1 MQRANSLGKT
11 LMLGRTKGKR
21 RRGWQRMR
29 WLDDIADPVDMSL
42 SRLRERV
49 EDKEA
54 WCAAVHRV
62 KELDVTQWRNN
73 NIDIKP
79 SASAMLSS
87 ELLEAL
93 LIENR
98 RKTKML
104 VIPATVTCV
113 LEGPAIGRDDSQ
125 WGVIISKKMIKY
137 HYMQMIVVSPSKTKG
152 VKWKNSKRILQ
163 GSWIQNWQKQ

>member
-1 MQRANSLGKT
+1 
-11 LMLGRTKGKR
+11 
-21 RRGWQRMR
+21 
-29 WLDDIADPVDMSL
+29 
-42 SRLRERV
+42 
-49 EDKEA
+49 
-54 WCAAVHRV
+54 
-62 KELDVTQWRNN
+62 
-73 NIDIKP
+73 
-79 SASAMLSS
+79 MLSS

-152 VKWKNSKRILQ
+152 VK
-163 GSWIQNWQKQ
+163 